1 MMEADPRTHAVLDAY
16 TAGVNHFIRSLKYK
30 DYPLE
35 YKLMDFK
42 PELWTNLK
50 TALMIMNMADDLT
63 GKTED
68 FELSV
73 WRDYLSEEELEYLF
87 PLRTPNS
94 IPVIPEGTKFPA
106 PSLKKPS
113 VPEGDIWTHFSKKN
127 FKSIAKIT
135 QPEND
140 ESIQKKSTFNIQHYA
155 SGVGSNN
162 WAISGNKTQ
171 SRAAILCNDPH
182 LALNLPSLWYEM
194 QLQSDGVNVYGV
206 SLPGAPGIIIGF
218 NDSISWGLT
227 NNYRD
232 VKDFYEIEIIDD
244 SRYR

>member
-1 MMEADPRTHAVLDAY
+1 Q
-16 TAGVNHFIRSLKYK
+16 N
-30 DYPLE
+30 
-35 YKLMDFK
+35 
-42 PELWTNLK
+42 
-50 TALMIMNMADDLT
+50 
-63 GKTED
+63 
-68 FELSV
+68 
-73 WRDYLSEEELEYLF
+73 
-87 PLRTPNS
+87 
-94 IPVIPEGTKFPA
+94 
-106 PSLKKPS
+106 
-113 VPEGDIWTHFSKKN
+113 
-127 FKSIAKIT
+127 
-135 QPEND
+135 
-140 ESIQKKSTFNIQHYA
+140 YA

-194 QLQSDGVNVYGV
+194 QLQSDGVNVYGA

-244 SRYR
+244 SRYRFDGKPIPFDKQFEIIPIKGKPDFIDKVNYTLHGPVMYDSSFPDPLQSGKSFAVTWMAHR